1 MEHYKCLLSRNIYKY
16 KFKVHSLVTHEG
28 FYNICFISS
37 FYNGLKL
44 IYPNIPPLEEFI
56 PNIYKKINNKNLY
69 TNFAG
74 DFREKWD
81 LLKEYLKVY
90 NYDMDNFVLAI
101 WMPLKNKRCVNIV
114 NIDLDNYKENISE
127 SFLED
132 DSHEKEIRTELLS
145 KNKKIINIIQ
155 FDNHFDS
162 IIIEN
167 KLEDKYDNLND
178 FINNLDIDKDFFN

>member
-1 MEHYKCLLSRNIYKY
+1 MRSPEVVEFESSIFVEPHLDSQGVGTENELVGTVSSSLLMIDQDNAMHYYERIYD
-16 KFKVHSLVTHEG
+16 H
-28 FYNICFISS
+28 
-37 FYNGLKL
+37 
-44 IYPNIPPLEEFI
+44 
-56 PNIYKKINNKNLY
+56 
-69 TNFAG
+69 TN
-74 DFREKWD
+74 
-81 LLKEYLKVY
+81 
-90 NYDMDNFVLAI
+90 
-101 WMPLKNKRCVNIV
+101 
-114 NIDLDNYKENISE
+114 E